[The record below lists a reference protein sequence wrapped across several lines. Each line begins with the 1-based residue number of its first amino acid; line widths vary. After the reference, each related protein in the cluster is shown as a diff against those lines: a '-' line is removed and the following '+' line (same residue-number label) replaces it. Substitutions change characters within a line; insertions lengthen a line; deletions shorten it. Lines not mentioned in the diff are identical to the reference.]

1 MGQNPTDSE
10 VNDMINEVD
19 VDGSGVLD
27 FNEFLTFVKRLAKNR
42 NQPENELRET
52 FRRCVSICLLFIL
65 RYFCTVYNF
74 GNFAPYDI

>member
-19 VDGSGVLD
+19 VDGTGVLD
-27 FNEFLTFVKRLAKNR
+27 FNEFVSFVRRLIRNR
-42 NQPENELRET
+42 GDAENELRET

-65 RYFCTVYNF
+65 RYFCTVYNLPLK
-74 GNFAPYDI
+74 NVKD